1 VQTPAAELEGVRVE
15 LVARLPDLRG
25 SGAFGVGISEAK
37 NRVVVLSTND
47 ESTRRALAS
56 LYPGRYPDSLVDVE
70 QAEMPTTDFSG

>member
-1 VQTPAAELEGVRVE
+1 
-15 LVARLPDLRG
+15 
-25 SGAFGVGISEAK
+25 
-37 NRVVVLSTND
+37 VLSTND